1 MKQSFVKISKITEP
15 PYSDI
20 WVYPKGTRAQIKSRI
35 KELENLGVDS
45 ISFQGK
51 LEIGTI
57 SILGKGYVGIV
68 VLGKIGRK
76 KVAVKI
82 RRNDSPRKNLKK
94 EAELLKIV
102 NMHKIGPKLVAF
114 SKNFLVMEYLDGEK
128 IGDWVG
134 ELCVYST
141 NFLVKE
147 QRVRRTQMYYEMK
160 KEETLQLK
168 LIIKKIL
175 EDCYSLDTIGLDHGE
190 LSNLSKHVIVGKK
203 DTITALIRGSWVSI
217 PQVTIIDFE
226 SSSTDRKV
234 SNVTSAT
241 QALCIGSRISK
252 IVGGM
257 YKIPKKEKMI
267 YALREYKQKQTR
279 DSFEKLLDVLKL

>member
-35 KELENLGVDS
+35 KELKILGVES

-51 LEIGTI
+51 LDIGTI

-76 KVAVKI
+76 KVAIKI
-82 RRNDSPRKNLKK
+82 RRNDSPRKNLKR
-94 EAELLKIV
+94 EAGLLKII
-102 NMHKIGPKLVAF
+102 NKHKIGPKLVSF

-128 IGDWVG
+128 IGEWVDG
-134 ELCVYST
+134 L
-141 NFLVKE
+141 
-147 QRVRRTQMYYEMK
+147 K
-160 KEETLQLK
+160 KKRNSSQLK
-168 LIIKKIL
+168 LIIKKVL
-175 EDCYSLDTIGLDHGE
+175 EDCFSLDRIGLDHGE
-190 LSNLSKHVIVGKK
+190 LSNLSKHVIIGKK
-203 DTITALIRGSWVSI
+203 I
-217 PQVTIIDFE
+217 TIIDFE
-226 SSSTDRKV
+226 SSSVDRKV

-252 IVGGM
+252 IISRV
-257 YKIPKKEKMI
+257 YKIPKKQKMI
-267 YALREYKQKQTR
+267 TVLRRYKQEGTR
-279 DSFEKLLDVLKL
+279 ESFENLLSVLKL

>member
-1 MKQSFVKISKITEP
+1 MKQSFVQIRKITEP

-20 WVYPKGTRAQIKSRI
+20 LVYPKGTKAQIKSRI
-35 KELENLGVDS
+35 NELEDLGVEG

-57 SILGKGYVGIV
+57 SILGKGYVGVV

-94 EAELLKIV
+94 EAELLEII
-102 NMHKIGPKLVAF
+102 NNHKIGPKLVCF

-128 IGDWVG
+128 IADWVV
-134 ELCVYST
+134 EL
-141 NFLVKE
+141 
-147 QRVRRTQMYYEMK
+147 K
-160 KEETLQLK
+160 KGDSSRLK
-168 LIIKKIL
+168 ITIKKIL
-175 EDCYSLDTIGLDHGE
+175 EDCYSLDRIGLDHGE

-203 DTITALIRGSWVSI
+203 T
-217 PQVTIIDFE
+217 TIIDFE
-226 SSSTDRKV
+226 SSSMNRKV

-241 QALCIGSRISK
+241 QALCIGSGIAKIIGRIH
-252 IVGGM
+252 
-257 YKIPKKEKMI
+257 KIPKKQKLI
-267 YALREYKQKQTR
+267 TALRRYKREETR
-279 DSFEKLLDVLKL
+279 DSFENLLSVLKL